1 MAARWRTPL
10 TPLRSSVLLVQST
23 VSESTLVALLAAR
36 RDRLLQLQAEVDQP
50 VDDSVLN
57 SRLVAYASDQVSTD
71 SFSYVHIFTVCTTT

>member
-1 MAARWRTPL
+1 MESAL

-71 SFSYVHIFTVCTTT
+71 